1 MSPEQALDMAHAQKK
16 RLAHIDFRANFL
28 GSIGRNDLI
37 SRFGVK
43 EAAATRDIAE
53 YRKSVPDNLSYDGI
67 TKRYIRAETFVP
79 LFQFSPDQVL
89 TALAQGLGEDFVGVH
104 KSFIACETPAHL
116 SKPSLELISAVS
128 RAIYEK
134 KVLLIEYRSLTSG
147 ISSREIVPFAL
158 VDNGLR
164 WHVRAFDR
172 KRALFTDFVLTRMSK
187 AIAVDKSIVGEHET
201 RDADIQ
207 WNRIVELE
215 IAPHPRVQYPETIE
229 LDYNMTSGIL
239 SVNVRAALAGYML
252 RQWNVDCSKDHRLD
266 GDEIQLWLRN
276 PAALYGVKNSLM
288 APGYNGAT

>member
-1 MSPEQALDMAHAQKK
+1 MFPEQALDVAHGQKK
-16 RLAHIDFRANFL
+16 RLAHIDFRVNYL
-28 GSIGRNDLI
+28 GSVGRNDLI

-43 EAAATRDIAE
+43 EAAATRDITE
-53 YRKSVPDNLSYDGI
+53 YRKLAPNNLSYDGVS
-67 TKRYIRAETFVP
+67 KRYTRAETFAP
-79 LFQFSPDQVL
+79 LFNFSSSQVL
-89 TALAQGLGEDFVGVH
+89 TALAQGLGDDFVGTH
-104 KSFIACETPAHL
+104 KAFVACETPAHL
-116 SKPSLELISAVS
+116 SKPSLEIISAVS

-147 ISSREIVPFAL
+147 VSSREIVPFAL

-172 KRALFTDFVLTRMSK
+172 KRSIFTDFVLTRMSK
-187 AIAVDKSIVGEHET
+187 ATVVVKDISEHET

-215 IAPHPRVQYPETIE
+215 IAPHPRLKYPETIE
-229 LDYNMTSGIL
+229 LDYSMTSGIL
-239 SVNVRAALAGYML
+239 QVNVRAAQAGYML
-252 RQWNVDCSKDHRLD
+252 RHWNVDCSNEHKLE

-288 APGYNGAT
+288 APGYDMEA